1 MSPTRAWKD
10 LSVETVFHVPFV
22 SIFHTRSVRE
32 GDGRERRFYRLHF
45 PDWANIFA
53 ITPENEVVFV
63 HQFRQ
68 GVMQYTLELPGGV
81 MEPGEDPMQGA
92 ARELQEETGY
102 TADEWIRLDPP
113 VYPNPAIQDNR
124 CTTFIAKNA
133 RRTHPT
139 AFDPDEELEIEL
151 IPLAE
156 VPRRTLHGQVTNA
169 VIVAGIARALAA
181 LDRIR

>member
-10 LSVETVFHVPFV
+10 LSVETVFNVPFV
-22 SIFHTRSVRE
+22 SIFRTHSVRE
-32 GDGRERRFYRLHF
+32 GDGKMAHFYRLHF

-63 HQFRQ
+63 RQFRQ
-68 GVMQYTLELPGGV
+68 GVMQFTLELPGGV
-81 MEPGEDPMQGA
+81 MEPGEDPMEGA
-92 ARELQEETGY
+92 ARELREETGY
-102 TADEWIRLDPP
+102 TADEWIRLDP

-133 RRTHPT
+133 RRTQPT

-151 IPLAE
+151 ISLFD
-156 VPRRTLHGQVTNA
+156 VPRRTLNGQVTNA
-169 VIVAGIARALAA
+169 VIVAGIARALAK
-181 LDRIR
+181 LGVWP